1 LIQRPN
7 TVDEIKTRVK
17 FLFNHPLGGDI
28 VPYALIQP
36 RLRNRIEYKVVLNN
50 GVALFCWKRGS
61 VGKSFSSS
69 PHDQLFKF
77 AEEALKLLK
86 RNCPATIHDGLIR
99 VDVMIAD
106 DGRPIVNEF
115 ESFEACYFTTKSE
128 LEAQVYTFLEHYWLL
143 KINKLIAHVKNKFKS

>member
-1 LIQRPN
+1 
-7 TVDEIKTRVK
+7 
-17 FLFNHPLGGDI
+17 
-28 VPYALIQP
+28 
-36 RLRNRIEYKVVLNN
+36 
-50 GVALFCWKRGS
+50 
-61 VGKSFSSS
+61 
-69 PHDQLFKF
+69 
-77 AEEALKLLK
+77 LKLLK